1 VQSILKKVGEN
12 DPEHDPTATSSNEPP
27 QKTKWTD
34 AERAIAWGDETA
46 PDEVGIP
53 MDATS
58 DPESGE
64 EVAPIKFSLCDKC
77 CKGALFHNIDKY
89 SQVCM
94 QCYTD
99 MSITVRES
107 EPDCDMDQGSDDEE
121 NLREKVVDMMREAG
135 VEMDSGTLN
144 VLAMKIL
151 TTMPRGTSSMDFAA
165 PKKKQKDEGGGARG
179 KQSKEETM
187 TEMADRMNDLVES
200 LARVND
206 DCIPPIIQG
215 VALVNEMQPEN
226 LWARLQMIELES
238 IANTAVINGNLGNK
252 SEKIA
257 RIVYAQFFA
266 ALVKRAKQH
275 KAAEELMMQS
285 IIALFTKKFGNESG
299 MIQWQS
305 SDPAQINTVAHN
317 LLTAIK
323 QKTLQNAAAGR

>member
-1 VQSILKKVGEN
+1 
-12 DPEHDPTATSSNEPP
+12 
-27 QKTKWTD
+27 
-34 AERAIAWGDETA
+34 
-46 PDEVGIP
+46 
-53 MDATS
+53 
-58 DPESGE
+58 
-64 EVAPIKFSLCDKC
+64 
-77 CKGALFHNIDKY
+77 
-89 SQVCM
+89 
-94 QCYTD
+94 
-99 MSITVRES
+99 
-107 EPDCDMDQGSDDEE
+107 MDQGSDDEE

-215 VALVNEMQPEN
+215 VALVNEMQPDN
-226 LWARLQMIELES
+226 LWARLQMPELENIS
-238 IANTAVINGNLGNK
+238 NTAVVNGNLGHK
-252 SEKIA
+252 AEKIA
-257 RIVYAQFFA
+257 KIVYAQFFA
-266 ALVKRAKQH
+266 ALAKRAKQH

-305 SDPAQINTVAHN
+305 SDPAQINTVANN

-323 QKTLQNAAAGR
+323 MKTLQEAAAAAGR

>member
-1 VQSILKKVGEN
+1 
-12 DPEHDPTATSSNEPP
+12 
-27 QKTKWTD
+27 
-34 AERAIAWGDETA
+34 
-46 PDEVGIP
+46 
-53 MDATS
+53 
-58 DPESGE
+58 
-64 EVAPIKFSLCDKC
+64 
-77 CKGALFHNIDKY
+77 
-89 SQVCM
+89 
-94 QCYTD
+94 
-99 MSITVRES
+99 
-107 EPDCDMDQGSDDEE
+107 
-121 NLREKVVDMMREAG
+121 MMREAG
-135 VEMDSGTLN
+135 VEMDSGPLN

-226 LWARLQMIELES
+226 LWARLQMPELENIS
-238 IANTAVINGNLGNK
+238 NIAVVNGNLGHK
-252 SEKIA
+252 AERIA
-257 RIVYAQFFA
+257 KIVYAQFFA
-266 ALVKRAKQH
+266 ALAKRAKQH

-305 SDPAQINTVAHN
+305 SDPAQTNTVANN

-323 QKTLQNAAAGR
+323 MKTLQEAAAAAGR